1 MIRAFKFAQTV
12 RFTTSGAIRSEAG
25 TIAVTAGSAAVAGTL
40 TLFTTDAISSRYL
53 YTPDLR
59 FIGIMDAAGD
69 ETTAILISNSPITYS
84 GAYVTTAAALSFR
97 DFEIRDGVIGF
108 DEKRRDFELVNGDI
122 EKYLE
127 HYRFVLGIQSPY
139 IRRAGSGSYDF
150 ADVLRDI
157 DAGSTVNV
165 TIPALQIPAYHIVKV
180 TSGISQRISRQ
191 HFKPSLDYVFQAV
204 KVESTL
210 PTWFNFT
217 KDSPGYLL

>member
-12 RFTTSGAIRSEAG
+12 RFTTSGGIRSEVG
-25 TIAVTAGSAAVAGTL
+25 TISVTAGSTAVAGTL
-40 TLFTTDAISSRYL
+40 TLFTTAGIEGRYL

-59 FIGIMDAAGD
+59 FIGIMDVADG
-69 ETTAILISNSPITYS
+69 ETNAILVSNSPITYS
-84 GAYVTTAAALSFR
+84 GAYVTTEAALSFR

-157 DAGSTVNV
+157 DAGSMVYVTV
-165 TIPALQIPAYHIVKV
+165 PALQIPAYRVVKV
-180 TSGISQRISRQ
+180 TSGISQQITRQ
-191 HFKPSLDYVFQAV
+191 LLKPSLDYVFQAV

-217 KDSPGYLL
+217 KNSPGYLL